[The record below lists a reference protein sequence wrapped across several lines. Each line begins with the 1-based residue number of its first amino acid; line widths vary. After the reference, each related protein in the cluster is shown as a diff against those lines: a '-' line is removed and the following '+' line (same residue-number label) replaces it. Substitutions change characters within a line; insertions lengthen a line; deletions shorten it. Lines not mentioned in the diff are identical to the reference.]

1 MATPAVPAFQKL
13 SRASARPCGPVLRQ
27 RPRVVRSK
35 RSKDSSEEKAVQSK
49 PDLSAAMLP
58 LVKRVVFNIRKH
70 LPAHVEVDELAA
82 NGVLGLVDAVAK
94 FDPSKGVKMEAYARH
109 RVRGAILDGLRRADT
124 ASRDMRRKYNRI
136 QTLYRA
142 LESKL
147 GRPVQDEEMATA
159 LGMTLGKWH
168 RELNETQSAG
178 LDSGSRVISAGP
190 AMMLQSTDLEFLV
203 DGRDSPFDLCY
214 RREQHEILS
223 QALSRLRERE
233 RKIVTLHNH
242 QGLTMKQI
250 AGQMHV
256 DESRVS
262 QIHSTALMRLR
273 ATVNSLL
280 QPSPAEAS
288 TRTLSMAAGAS

>member
-1 MATPAVPAFQKL
+1 M
-13 SRASARPCGPVLRQ
+13 
-27 RPRVVRSK
+27 VRSIALK
-35 RSKDSSEEKAVQSK
+35 
-49 PDLSAAMLP
+49 
-58 LVKRVVFNIRKH
+58 IRKH
-70 LPAHVEVDELAA
+70 LPAQVELAELTA
-82 NGVLGLVDAVAK
+82 NGIVGLVDAATK
-94 FDPSKGVKMEAYARH
+94 FDPNKRAKFATYARH
-109 RVRGAILDGLRRADT
+109 RVRGAILDGLRSADPIT
-124 ASRDMRRKYNRI
+124 RDVRRKSKRI
-136 QTLYRA
+136 ETLYRE

-159 LGMTLGKWH
+159 LGMRLGKWH

-178 LDSGSRVISAGP
+178 LDSRTRVISAGLT
-190 AMMLQSTDLEFLV
+190 MTLQSTDPEFLV

-214 RREQHEILS
+214 RREQHEILG

-233 RKIVTLHNH
+233 RKIVTLHDQ

-256 DESRVS
+256 AESRVS

-273 ATVNSLL
+273 ASVNSLL
-280 QPSPAEAS
+280 QPRPAEAS

>member
-1 MATPAVPAFQKL
+1 MATPSVSLPQKHGRVH
-13 SRASARPCGPVLRQ
+13 STSNMSRQ
-27 RPRVVRSK
+27 RRHNRPLVAPNKEKSTASEADLLATMLPMVRSIALK
-35 RSKDSSEEKAVQSK
+35 
-49 PDLSAAMLP
+49 
-58 LVKRVVFNIRKH
+58 IRKH
-70 LPAHVEVDELAA
+70 LPAQVELAELTA
-82 NGVLGLVDAVAK
+82 NGIVGLVDAATK
-94 FDPSKGVKMEAYARH
+94 FDPNKGAKFATYARH
-109 RVRGAILDGLRRADT
+109 RVRGAILDGLRSADPIT
-124 ASRDMRRKYNRI
+124 RDVRRKSKRI
-136 QTLYRA
+136 ETLYRE

-147 GRPVQDEEMATA
+147 GRPVRDEEMAPA

-190 AMMLQSTDLEFLV
+190 TMMLQSTDPEFLV
-203 DGRDSPFDLCY
+203 DGRASPFDLCY
-214 RREQHEILS
+214 RREQHEILG

-233 RKIVTLHNH
+233 RKIVTLHDQ

-262 QIHSTALMRLR
+262 QIHSAALMRLR

-280 QPSPAEAS
+280 QTRPAEAS